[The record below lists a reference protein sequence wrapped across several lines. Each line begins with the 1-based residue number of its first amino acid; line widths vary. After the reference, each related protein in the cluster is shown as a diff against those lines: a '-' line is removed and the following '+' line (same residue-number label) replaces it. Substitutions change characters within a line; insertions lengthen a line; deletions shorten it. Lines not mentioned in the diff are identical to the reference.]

1 MDQSALRRDQ
11 SMVVLDRPATRAGV
25 LRPGWPLR
33 EALNQGQLSV
43 VEEKASQGTKRS
55 RAANKKEK
63 NMRPPTDLH
72 LEAATPAWRTLDAL
86 ISLAPK
92 WTPLSFKPLECKSL
106 HHQEYNDL
114 ERVTCP
120 PQP

>member
-11 SMVVLDRPATRAGV
+11 SMVVLDRPVARAGV

-33 EALNQGQLSV
+33 EPLNQGQLSV
-43 VEEKASQGTKRS
+43 VEEKASHGTKRN

-63 NMRPPTDLH
+63 KGGRLQTFILKRQLQLGGHWMP
-72 LEAATPAWRTLDAL
+72 L

-106 HHQEYNDL
+106 HHQEYDDF